1 MNIPIVNSRSLNTL
15 SQFKEGRD
23 SGLRA
28 MKILI
33 SENNSP
39 KIDEIKKADIARN
52 RKLPKAIQNG
62 FVQICTLIKSHIMR
76 YVLPSRVP

>member
-1 MNIPIVNSRSLNTL
+1 MGNKLCTKRNFFLIQRRKPTATNCKHLSIPIVNSRSLNTL

-39 KIDEIKKADIARN
+39 KIDEIKKADIPRN
-52 RKLPKAIQNG
+52 RN
-62 FVQICTLIKSHIMR
+62 FT
-76 YVLPSRVP
+76 